1 MSYNDQDEKPFFEEM
16 KEIINRNEIAML
28 GFMMVTLTISV
39 IVIGFVMALILK

>member
-1 MSYNDQDEKPFFEEM
+1 MSHNDQDEKPFFEEM